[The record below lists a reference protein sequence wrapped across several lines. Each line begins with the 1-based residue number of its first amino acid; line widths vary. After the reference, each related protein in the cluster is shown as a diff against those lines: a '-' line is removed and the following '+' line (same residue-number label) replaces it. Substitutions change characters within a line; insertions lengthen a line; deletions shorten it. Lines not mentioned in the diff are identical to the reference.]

1 MQFAYTVVSCVRVD
15 KIWKFFFIIMFY
27 IRNFLANGL
36 FLVVYAEYLSQHL
49 KKQLYNVLV
58 HKGKS
63 IFSFKNY
70 QLYWHMVNF
79 FY

>member
-1 MQFAYTVVSCVRVD
+1 
-15 KIWKFFFIIMFY
+15 MFY

-63 IFSFKNY
+63 ILSFENY
-70 QLYWHMVNF
+70 QF
-79 FY
+79 D